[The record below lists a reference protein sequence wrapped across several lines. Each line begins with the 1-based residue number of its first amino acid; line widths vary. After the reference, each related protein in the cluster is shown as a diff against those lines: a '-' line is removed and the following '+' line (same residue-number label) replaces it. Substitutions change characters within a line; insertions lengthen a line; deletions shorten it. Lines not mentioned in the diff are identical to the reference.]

1 MIVGGMNGVKDD
13 AMHAS
18 NIADFALL
26 VMQACK
32 LVKSPYDGSPIRIRI
47 GIHTGQVFAGVVG
60 NMMPR

>member
-13 AMHAS
+13 DMHAS

-26 VMQACK
+26 VMQACE
-32 LVKSPYDGSPIRIRI
+32 LVRSPYDGSPIRIRI
-47 GIHTGQVFAGVVG
+47 GIHSGPVAAGVVG